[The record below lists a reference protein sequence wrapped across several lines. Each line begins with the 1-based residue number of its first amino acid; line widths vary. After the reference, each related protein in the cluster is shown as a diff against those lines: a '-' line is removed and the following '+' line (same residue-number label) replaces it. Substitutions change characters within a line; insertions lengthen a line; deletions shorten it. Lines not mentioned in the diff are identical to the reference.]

1 MIQLGSISWI
11 YQMISQKEIIKTS
24 LDKVEKILSNLLT
37 GSDMEE
43 HVNSMCLSVVKAGGK
58 RIRPKL
64 ALASFY
70 ALNQKQEQNELVEYF
85 AAACELL
92 HTASLVHDDVIDKA
106 TIRRGVK
113 TLNETDGNHAAVLAG
128 DYLFTK
134 CFLCLNNI
142 KKPEIFTEINNTL
155 ATLVS
160 GELAQ
165 LKNQNKLNISIDDYL
180 KTIYSKTG
188 ALFELATSGSAI
200 ILECDENTVNTF
212 KEYGKQLGIAFQVA
226 DDILDYSSDNE
237 ILGKSVGEDLID
249 GRVTLP
255 LIYALQSVDN
265 SDRSDLENAI
275 KDGNFMKVLDYIV
288 KTGSLEKS
296 HQFALN
302 AAKNAKKAI
311 GFLDDSEYKD
321 LLFSLADKAANRD
334 K

>member
-1 MIQLGSISWI
+1 
-11 YQMISQKEIIKTS
+11 MISQKEIIKTS

-180 KTIYSKTG
+180 QTIYSKTG
-188 ALFELATSGSAI
+188 ALFELATSGPAI
-200 ILECDENTVNTF
+200 ILECDENTVNAF

-265 SDRSDLENAI
+265 SDRCDLEAAI

>member
-1 MIQLGSISWI
+1 
-11 YQMISQKEIIKTS
+11 MISQKEIIKTS

-180 KTIYSKTG
+180 QTIYSKTG

-200 ILECDENTVNTF
+200 ILECDENTVNAF

-249 GRVTLP
+249 GRITLP
-255 LIYALQSVDN
+255 LIYALQAVEN
-265 SDRSDLENAI
+265 SDRCDLEAAI

>member
-1 MIQLGSISWI
+1 
-11 YQMISQKEIIKTS
+11 MISQKEIIKTS

-180 KTIYSKTG
+180 QTIYSKTG

-200 ILECDENTVNTF
+200 ILECDENTVNAF

-302 AAKNAKKAI
+302 AAENAKNAI
-311 GFLDDSEYKD
+311 CFLDDSEYKE
-321 LLFSLADKAANRD
+321 LLFSLADKAVNRD

>member
-160 GELAQ
+160 GEIAQ

-180 KTIYSKTG
+180 QTIYSKTG

-200 ILECDENTVNTF
+200 ILECDENTVNAF

-288 KTGSLEKS
+288 KTGSLDKS

>member
-1 MIQLGSISWI
+1 
-11 YQMISQKEIIKTS
+11 MISQKEIIKTS

-180 KTIYSKTG
+180 QTIYSKTG

-200 ILECDENTVNTF
+200 ILGSDENTISAL

-249 GRVTLP
+249 GRITLP
-255 LIYALQSVDN
+255 LIYALQAVEK
-265 SDRSDLENAI
+265 SDRCDLEAAI

-302 AAKNAKKAI
+302 AAKNAKNAI
-311 GFLDDSEYKD
+311 CFLDDSEYKE

>member
-1 MIQLGSISWI
+1 
-11 YQMISQKEIIKTS
+11 MISQKEIIKTS

-113 TLNETDGNHAAVLAG
+113 TLNETDGNHAAVFAG

-180 KTIYSKTG
+180 QTIYSKTG

-200 ILECDENTVNTF
+200 ILECDENTVNAF

-302 AAKNAKKAI
+302 AAENAKNAI
-311 GFLDDSEYKD
+311 CFLDDSEYKE

>member
-1 MIQLGSISWI
+1 
-11 YQMISQKEIIKTS
+11 MISQKEIIKTS

-180 KTIYSKTG
+180 QTIYSKTG

-200 ILECDENTVNTF
+200 ILECDENTVNAF

-265 SDRSDLENAI
+265 TDRSDLENAI